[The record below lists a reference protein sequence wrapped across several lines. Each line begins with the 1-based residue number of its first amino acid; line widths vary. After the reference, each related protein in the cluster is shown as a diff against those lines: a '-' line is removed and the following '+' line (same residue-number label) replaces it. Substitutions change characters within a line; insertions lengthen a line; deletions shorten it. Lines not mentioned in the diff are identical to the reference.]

1 MQEKIEDFF
10 EYKCVEPYPTYSSF
24 TMDMQSVQAL
34 FTESFQQATF
44 AESVQPA
51 LFTESFQENIE
62 WNDRV
67 NAWAYASL
75 TFGNQPMPSWKDLL
89 APEPEMSVKSNL
101 LPVFEECVSA
111 SPVSPKRL
119 ETPPPKPFHIEPNHY
134 VSVVPL
140 ERIREQIEAFC
151 CEFKASF
158 EFIDMDTYTY
168 KCIYINQ
175 HQSECKFWINLFT
188 DAEGIII
195 ENQRMSGDGFAF
207 IDVVRCF
214 RHWLQINEV
223 ISNPNEPPYK
233 RIEEMKLSAGLPP
246 SPAMFI
252 EPYLVKQTVQSMIDS
267 AYSLYFDVATET
279 MTALAD
285 TSSQPDILEAIVS
298 NLRTRELL
306 YMRLSSEET
315 HNCYCA
321 LVIIKN
327 ILVAYPEKKYL
338 FVNLFPEV
346 IYTMHRHTLPQIWE
360 KCTEILLLLGEPI
373 ESEDMVAILKMLR
386 SNPFPTLAPLA
397 LKLEAL

>member
-1 MQEKIEDFF
+1 M
-10 EYKCVEPYPTYSSF
+10 CRAVSPYSSF
-24 TMDMQSVQAL
+24 TMDMQSVQ
-34 FTESFQQATF
+34 
-44 AESVQPA
+44 A

-67 NAWAYASL
+67 NAWANASL

-89 APEPEMSVKSNL
+89 ASEQEVSVQSNL
-101 LPVFEECVSA
+101 LPVFEECVHTA
-111 SPVSPKRL
+111 SKRL

-134 VSVVPL
+134 VSSNPL

-151 CEFKASF
+151 CDFKASF

-168 KCIYINQ
+168 KCLYINQ

-267 AYSLYFDVATET
+267 AYSLYFDVAKET
-279 MTALAD
+279 ITALAD
-285 TSSQPDILEAIVS
+285 TSSQPEILEAIVS

-306 YMRLSSEET
+306 YTRLSSEET
-315 HNCYCA
+315 HVCYCV

-327 ILVAYPEKKYL
+327 ILVAYPEKKSM
-338 FVNLFPEV
+338 FVNLFPDV

-373 ESEDMVAILKMLR
+373 DPINTDAILKMLR

-397 LKLEAL
+397 LKLEEL

>member
-1 MQEKIEDFF
+1 
-10 EYKCVEPYPTYSSF
+10 
-24 TMDMQSVQAL
+24 MDMQSVQTL
-34 FTESFQQATF
+34 FTESFQAD
-44 AESVQPA
+44 
-51 LFTESFQENIE
+51 SFQENIE

-67 NAWAYASL
+67 NAWANAAF

-89 APEPEMSVKSNL
+89 ASEVSVKSSF
-101 LPVFEECVSA
+101 PVFEECAPA
-111 SPVSPKRL
+111 SPVVAHVPKRL
-119 ETPPPKPFHIEPNHY
+119 ETPPPKPFYIEPNHY

-151 CEFKASF
+151 SEFKTSF

-175 HQSECKFWINLFT
+175 HQSDCKFWINLYT

-195 ENQRMSGDGFAF
+195 EIQRISGDGFGF
-207 IDVVRCF
+207 IDAVRCF
-214 RHWLQINEV
+214 RHWLQINEI

-233 RIEEMKLSAGLPP
+233 SLEEMKLSAGLPP
-246 SPAMFI
+246 APAMFI
-252 EPYLVKQTVQSMIDS
+252 EPYLVKQTVQTMIDS

-306 YMRLSSEET
+306 YTRLSSEET

-346 IYTMHRHTLPQIWE
+346 IYTMHRHILPQIWE
-360 KCTEILLLLGEPI
+360 KCAEIILLLGEPI
-373 ESEDMVAILKMLR
+373 DPANTDAIIKMLR

>member
-1 MQEKIEDFF
+1 
-10 EYKCVEPYPTYSSF
+10 
-24 TMDMQSVQAL
+24 MDMQSVH
-34 FTESFQQATF
+34 S
-44 AESVQPA
+44 A

-62 WNDRV
+62 WNDHV
-67 NAWAYASL
+67 NAWANAAF

-89 APEPEMSVKSNL
+89 EPEPEVSVKSNL
-101 LPVFEECVSA
+101 LPVFEECVSTP
-111 SPVSPKRL
+111 PVSVSKRL

-140 ERIREQIEAFC
+140 ECIREQIEAFC

-168 KCIYINQ
+168 KCLYINQ

-188 DAEGIII
+188 AEGILI
-195 ENQRMSGDGFAF
+195 EIQRVSGDGFAF
-207 IDVVRCF
+207 IDTVRSF

-233 RIEEMKLSAGLPP
+233 PLEAMKLSAGLPP
-246 SPAMFI
+246 TPAMFI

-267 AYSLYFDVATET
+267 AYSLYFDVATEAI
-279 MTALAD
+279 TALAD

-306 YMRLSSEET
+306 YTRLSSEET
-315 HNCYCA
+315 HVCYCI

-327 ILVAYPEKKYL
+327 ILVAYPEKKSM
-338 FVNLFPEV
+338 FVNLLPEL
-346 IYTMHRHTLPQIWE
+346 IHTFQCRTLPQIWE
-360 KCTEILLLLGEPI
+360 KSAEILLLLEEPI
-373 ESEDMVAILKMLR
+373 EPTDMTAIVEKLR
-386 SNPFPTLAPLA
+386 SNPFPTLDGLA
-397 LKLEAL
+397 QKLEAL